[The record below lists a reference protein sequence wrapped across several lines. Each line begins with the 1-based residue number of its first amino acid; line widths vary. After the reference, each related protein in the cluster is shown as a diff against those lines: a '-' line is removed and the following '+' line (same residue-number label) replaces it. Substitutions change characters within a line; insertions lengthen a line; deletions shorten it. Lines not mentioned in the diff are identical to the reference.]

1 MNRSQ
6 SKDYFIRSVFI
17 FIPKGIYI
25 LFEGEAK
32 VRWEYR
38 SNDYYRGS
46 ETYISSQTN
55 IFGEGELPPG
65 IHTYTFCI
73 QLPLE
78 CPTSCVQKYG
88 KIFYEISI
96 VLERSWRFN
105 NVFKQPI
112 TVLQTYN
119 LNMYPEM
126 LVSP

>member
-1 MNRSQ
+1 MNTSQ

-25 LFEGEAK
+25 LFQGEAK

-46 ETYISSQTN
+46 ETYVNSQKN

-65 IHTYTFCI
+65 LHTYTFCI
-73 QLPLE
+73 PLPLE

-88 KIFYEISI
+88 KIFYEMSI